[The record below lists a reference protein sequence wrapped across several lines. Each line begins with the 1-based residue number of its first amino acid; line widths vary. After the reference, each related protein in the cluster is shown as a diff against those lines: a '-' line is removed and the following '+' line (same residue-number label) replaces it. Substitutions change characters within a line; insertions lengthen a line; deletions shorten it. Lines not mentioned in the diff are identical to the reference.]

1 MSLDARPLH
10 EPWASFLRE
19 LDGHLTRPTE
29 LHCLGGFVVSE
40 LYGLERPT
48 ADVDVLETTT
58 GIDAATLSE
67 LAGKGSALHK
77 RHKVHIDV
85 VTIAAVPEH
94 YEARLLDLAPQS
106 FRNLH
111 LKALERHDLMLA
123 KLERN
128 ADRDREDLKRLALG
142 PGLDADLLRERYVS
156 ELRFQLGR
164 PEREDLTLD
173 LWLAIIRELGTRQP
187 TERRGRRHLAVAD
200 PPDAVRRQ

>member
-1 MSLDARPLH
+1 MPTDRGPLH

-19 LDGHLTRPTE
+19 LDGHLAGSTE

-40 LYGLERPT
+40 LYGLPRPT
-48 ADVDVLETTT
+48 ADVDILEATK
-58 GIDAATLSE
+58 GIDAATLSA
-67 LAGKGSALHK
+67 LAGRNSALHK
-77 RHKVHIDV
+77 RHKVYIDV
-85 VTIAAVPEH
+85 VTIAAVPDH
-94 YEARLLDLAPQS
+94 YASRLLDLAPQS

-111 LKALERHDLMLA
+111 LKALERHDLLLA

-142 PGLDADLLRERYVS
+142 PGLDVDLLRERYVN

-173 LWLAIIRELGTRQP
+173 LWLAIIQELGSRQNDTR
-187 TERRGRRHLAVAD
+187 
-200 PPDAVRRQ
+200 